1 MIDIIIPVYNVPIM
15 DFKRCL
21 DSIKNQTY
29 KNYKVYIV
37 DDESDDSLH
46 KFIDEYCSKNN
57 KFIVKHVKRGGVSNA
72 RNVGIEISTSEY
84 LTFVDSDDSITE
96 NFLQEAYN
104 FIKNNN
110 LDLIIGGYK
119 EINNLILKERKSID
133 EYIEFDHNNKILLFD
148 KLVSSYNQ
156 IENQNIGNA
165 PLGRIYSRLYKRSS
179 IGDLRF
185 KTQISQSEDTL
196 FMIELIDKI
205 DKIGLCNKIWYNYYI
220 NDYSLSHNNTNVK
233 KHWDFINEIY
243 NKTIKEDNP
252 IKKNVYKIRILK
264 ASKYL
269 YSLTGDLKSIKNEE
283 SILNSLDIKL
293 DKYIN
298 IDTNFYEYLNE
309 LKKCSIENH

>member
-1 MIDIIIPVYNVPIM
+1 MIDIIIPVYNVPII

-21 DSIKNQTY
+21 NSIENQTY

-37 DDESDDSLH
+37 DDESDENLH

-84 LTFVDSDDSITE
+84 LTFVDSDDAMTE

-104 FIKNNN
+104 LIENNN

-119 EINNLILKERKSID
+119 EINGLILKERKSID
-133 EYIEFDHNNKILLFD
+133 EYIDFDHNNKILLFD
-148 KLVSSYNQ
+148 KLVSSYNK
-156 IENQNIGNA
+156 IENKNIGNA

-205 DKIGLCNKIWYNYYI
+205 DKIGLCNKIWYDYYI

-243 NKTIKEDNP
+243 NKAIKEDNP

-269 YSLTGDLKSIKNEE
+269 YSLTSDLKSIKNEE
-283 SILNSLDIKL
+283 SILSTLDVEL

-309 LKKCSIENH
+309 LKKCITKNH